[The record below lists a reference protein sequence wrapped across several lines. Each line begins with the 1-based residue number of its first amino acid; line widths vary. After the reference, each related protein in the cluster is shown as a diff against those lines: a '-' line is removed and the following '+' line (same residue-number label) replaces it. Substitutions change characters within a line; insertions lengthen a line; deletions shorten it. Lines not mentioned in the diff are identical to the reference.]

1 MGRALRK
8 AEVVKALKQQGATKV
23 REGAN
28 HEVWH
33 CACGRHRTAVPR
45 HRVVTAGVVANIVKQ
60 MECHREGW
68 LQ

>member
-1 MGRALRK
+1 MRK
-8 AEVVKALKQQGATKV
+8 ADVVKALKHERAIKA

-28 HEVWH
+28 HEVWQ

-45 HRVVTAGVVANIVKQ
+45 HRMVTAGVVASIIKH